1 MNIEKRIYRRIGQAI
16 GDFKLIEEGD
26 HIAVGLSG
34 GKDSWILLYALN
46 ELSKRAP
53 VNYSVEAVHIKSSIY
68 NLKLEEIEN
77 YCQKLGIKLHIYE
90 SDIDTIIAEN
100 IKKESYCAFCARMR
114 RGYLYR
120 FANENGFNKIALGH
134 HREDFNE
141 TLLMSMFFNGQIKS
155 MAVKLLSDDKKN
167 IVIRP
172 MVYLEEKTIQ
182 KFADNLQLPSMQK
195 TCPYEQQ
202 SERKEIKELLNQL
215 EKKYPEIKSSLI
227 SSQKRIIKS
236 HLIGF
241 NIIHERVNVLPSKI
255 NK

>member
-1 MNIEKRIYRRIGQAI
+1 LNLEKRIHRKIGQAI
-16 GDFKLIEEGD
+16 GDFNLIEEGD
-26 HIAVGLSG
+26 RIAVGLSG

-46 ELSKRAP
+46 KISKRAP
-53 VNYSVEAVHIKSSIY
+53 VYFSLEAVHIKSSIY
-68 NLKLEEIEN
+68 HLKLEEIED
-77 YCQKLGIKLHIYE
+77 YCQKLQIKLHIYE

-114 RGYLYR
+114 RGYLYK

-141 TLLMSMFFNGQIKS
+141 TLLMSMFFNAQIKS
-155 MAVKLLSDDKKN
+155 MSVKLLSDDKKN
-167 IVIRP
+167 VVIRP
-172 MVYLEEKTIQ
+172 MVYLEEETIQ
-182 KFADNLQLPSMQK
+182 KFADKLQFPSMQK

-202 SERKEIKELLNQL
+202 SERKEIKELLKQL
-215 EKKYPEIKSSLI
+215 EKKYPEIKNSLI

-241 NIIHERVNVLPSKI
+241 NFIQERANISLT
-255 NK
+255 